1 MIKVD
6 LIEEIKKEMEK
17 LIKENPEEA
26 DDIVLDYIGV
36 ENIYTL
42 FWDNLVNLDEKELKL
57 LLKDIKLARKSKKE

>member
-1 MIKVD
+1 MD